1 MHVLNIFIMSLQKIS
16 IPTPCMIIGI
26 LKEEGCLNSKFK
38 GELQAKLGWGS
49 YSCLRHCG
57 VKQNKN
63 NKQNKNPWW
72 RDGYL
77 VEQHITRI
85 TWVAWIDHCSIP
97 IVCTDA
103 RASIAQSGNYQSFF
117 FWMFQFY
124 FSFVAK
130 DVDIHE
136 ALINLFYFWA

>member
-1 MHVLNIFIMSLQKIS
+1 MSLQKIS

-26 LKEEGCLNSKFK
+26 LKGEGCLDSKFK

-77 VEQHITRI
+77 VE
-85 TWVAWIDHCSIP
+85 
-97 IVCTDA
+97 
-103 RASIAQSGNYQSFF
+103 
-117 FWMFQFY
+117 
-124 FSFVAK
+124 
-130 DVDIHE
+130 
-136 ALINLFYFWA
+136 